1 MTKVFTKLERVV
13 KQELR
18 KQLIPVKT
26 NDGVLVGNVLI
37 KSEANVK
44 HLIVDEHPIFENI
57 SLNCVAIK
65 LANMLALKH
74 DFIAM
79 QQLYRIDQEY
89 GKWYTDCQLLMHS
102 HRNAVKSSDDV
113 KADVLIARYRES
125 KSKAVSAKEIAER
138 LSKV

>member
-1 MTKVFTKLERVV
+1 MTKVFTKLEHVV
-13 KQELR
+13 KQEL
-18 KQLIPVKT
+18 KKHIIPVKT

-44 HLIVDEHPIFENI
+44 HLIIDGQTAFENI

-65 LANMLALKH
+65 LANMLALKQG
-74 DFIAM
+74 FLPM

-89 GKWYTDCQLLMHS
+89 GKWYTDCQILMHS
-102 HRNAVKSSDDV
+102 HRNAVKISDNI
-113 KADVLIARYRES
+113 KADVLMARYRES
-125 KSKAVSAKEIAER
+125 KSRAVSAKEIAER